1 MIREGEIPDFIED
14 TAGELTDGSDLSPA
28 PLLLG
33 YALPTSFLTNSDRKP
48 SGS

>member
-14 TAGELTDGSDLSPA
+14 TAGELTDGSDPSPT

-33 YALPTSFLTNSDRKP
+33 CDRGELKRDR
-48 SGS
+48 SGDGSHS